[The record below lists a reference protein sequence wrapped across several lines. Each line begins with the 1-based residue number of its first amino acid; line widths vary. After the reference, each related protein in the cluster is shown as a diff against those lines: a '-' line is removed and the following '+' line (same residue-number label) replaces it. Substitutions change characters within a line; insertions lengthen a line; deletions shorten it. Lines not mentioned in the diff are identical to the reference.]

1 MSDDLKTGVTDV
13 TPAVAPAATPAPAP
27 VVQAAPVVPALR
39 ELSEDDE
46 DVPEGMFK
54 ISPKALSSRVQRGAE
69 KKLKEHGLQSWEEI
83 AAMKARL
90 EEYEATQEEAR
101 LAQLT
106 EAERERALREKA
118 ESQLE
123 AMKSEVANERTNRMM
138 EREENRVSSWL
149 NQYIDP
155 KFAKYAMGDVLDAIN
170 DADES
175 EIADPDEFLKNY
187 FERYV
192 AEEQPGFARAAFKQQ
207 AQAPVPE
214 DVQQQQ
220 APAPVAAA
228 PAPKA
233 IPMTNGL
240 QLTRPLPNAQQTMQ
254 GKTAA
259 PGKPNSMTTA
269 ELMAYKKSLGL
280 TF

>member
-1 MSDDLKTGVTDV
+1 MSDDVKTGVADV
-13 TPAVAPAATPAPAP
+13 TPVVAPAATPAPAP
-27 VVQAAPVVPALR
+27 VVQAAPVAPALR
-39 ELSEDDE
+39 ELSDDDE
-46 DVPEGMFK
+46 DVPEGLFK

-83 AAMKARL
+83 EAMKARL
-90 EEYEATQEEAR
+90 QEYESKQEEAR

-118 ESQLE
+118 ETRLQE
-123 AMKSEVANERTNRMM
+123 MQAEVANERTNRMM
-138 EREENRVSSWL
+138 EREENRVTSWL
-149 NQYIDP
+149 NQYIEP

-170 DADES
+170 EASEAD
-175 EIADPDEFLKNY
+175 IANPDEFLKAY

-192 AEEQPGFARAAFKQQ
+192 AEEQPGFARAAFK
-207 AQAPVPE
+207 AAPVPE

-220 APAPVAAA
+220 APAPVA
-228 PAPKA
+228 PAPEPRA

-259 PGKPNSMTTA
+259 PGRPNSMTAA
-269 ELMAYKKSLGL
+269 ELIAYKKSLGL
-280 TF
+280 TY